1 MTNGVAGRR
10 RSGIPVAVAAVSA
23 VGVAVLGGLMTELGD
38 WYYGLQQ
45 PPWKPP
51 DWLFGPAWTL
61 IYALAATAG
70 VTAWLAIP
78 LKAQREW
85 LLVLFA
91 LNGFL
96 NVLWS
101 LLFFRLQRPDWA
113 QFEVAFLWLS
123 IVVLI
128 AFVVRYSRRAAW
140 LLLPYLAWVSFAAL
154 LNGAVVRLN
163 APFGAG

>member
-1 MTNGVAGRR
+1 MTSRAAAGRR
-10 RSGIPVAVAAVSA
+10 TVVPVVVAALSA
-23 VGVAVLGGLMTELGD
+23 FAVAVLGALMTELGD
-38 WYYGLQQ
+38 WYYGLRQ

-61 IYALAATAG
+61 IFALAAAAG
-70 VTAWLAIP
+70 VAAWRAIQP
-78 LKAQREW
+78 KPQREW

-113 QFEVAFLWLS
+113 QYEVAFLWLS

-128 AFVVRYSRRAAW
+128 VFVGRHSRLAAW
-140 LLLPYLAWVSFAAL
+140 LLLPYLAWVSFAAV

-163 APFGAG
+163 GPFGAD